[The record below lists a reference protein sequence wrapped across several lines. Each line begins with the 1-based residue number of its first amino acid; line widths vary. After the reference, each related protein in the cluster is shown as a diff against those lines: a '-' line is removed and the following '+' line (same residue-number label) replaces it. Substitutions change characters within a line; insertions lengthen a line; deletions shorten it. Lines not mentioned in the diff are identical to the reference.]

1 VFFRADPQSVYAD
14 ECCQY
19 TFLSCSK
26 KTEWVPSKMKKLD
39 GCCTDN
45 STDNTTRKVTQ
56 HVLSLCTLLILIFA
70 SLADAH
76 EIPERVQT
84 KVLIHEG
91 PGELRVLIRVPLE
104 AMRDIDFPTKERG
117 YLDLERAEPL
127 LRDAMMLWVVGEF
140 EVFENGV
147 AMTPTSDIAMRVS
160 LPSDRSFER
169 ADTAIAHMEQT
180 LNPDTLIFWRQALLD
195 IQVTYQI
202 PANTNLVSRGKEAAN
217 FSINS
222 GLGHLGQRTSTSLV
236 FINLEKEEFYYD
248 YTGSPG
254 LLILAPDWY
263 QVAAEFV
270 KRGVFHIWEGIDHI
284 LFLLC
289 LILPLRKI
297 RALVWVISSFTLGH
311 SITLVLAALGMT
323 PDALWFSAVIEV
335 LIALSVII
343 MALDN
348 ILVKQHRRRWLY
360 GLIFGLIHGFGF
372 SFVLT
377 ESLQFSGNHLLV
389 ALLGFNLGVEI
400 GQIVL
405 LLVMLPILGLTF
417 RYVNAGRARLPRP
430 SVMTGLENEIE
441 ETSRSDLL
449 VVWVV
454 SAIVAHAALHW
465 LADQWGLLSGYL

>member
-1 VFFRADPQSVYAD
+1 MIG
-14 ECCQY
+14 
-19 TFLSCSK
+19 
-26 KTEWVPSKMKKLD
+26 KT
-39 GCCTDN
+39 
-45 STDNTTRKVTQ
+45 TQ
-56 HVLSLCTLLILIFA
+56 HVLALCALLILIFT

-84 KVLIHEG
+84 KILIQEE
-91 PGELRVLIRVPLE
+91 PEELRVLIRVPLE
-104 AMRDIDFPTKERG
+104 AMRDIDFPTKARG
-117 YLDLERAEPL
+117 YLDLESAEPL

-140 EVFENGV
+140 EAFENG
-147 AMTPTSDIAMRVS
+147 AALTPSSNIAMRVS
-160 LPSDRSFER
+160 LPSDRSFESVE
-169 ADTAIAHMEQT
+169 TAIAHMKQA
-180 LNPDTLIFWRQALLD
+180 LNLDTLIFWRQALLD

-202 PANTNLVSRGKEAAN
+202 PANTRLVRQGGESAN

-222 GLGHLGQRTSTSLV
+222 RLGLLGQRTSTSLV
-236 FINLEKEEFYYD
+236 FINLEKEAFYYD

-311 SITLVLAALGMT
+311 SITLILAALGMT
-323 PDALWFSAVIEV
+323 PDALWFPAVIEF
-335 LIALSVII
+335 LIALSVVI

-348 ILVKQHRRRWLY
+348 ILVTQHRRRWLY

-400 GQIVL
+400 GQLAL
-405 LLVMLPILGLTF
+405 LLVMLPLLGLTF
-417 RYVNAGRARLPRP
+417 RYVHTGRTLLPMP
-430 SVMTGLENEIE
+430 LVGSGLENEIE
-441 ETSRSDLL
+441 ANSRSELL
-449 VVWVV
+449 LIWVV
-454 SAIVAHAALHW
+454 SAIVAHSALHW
-465 LADQWGLLSGYL
+465 LADQWRLLSGYF